1 MAPFPCVLFCT
12 DVKKP
17 LTVLFNPVFLQP
29 HVTDVLHR
37 LLHSRNHHHETDRE
51 QVLSY
56 TLSYLHNFICQYFT
70 FQIPSG
76 DLSLS
81 LYFTAVCPLVFLVF
95 PHCIWSAVIPLLSS
109 PSQGVHWQRSN
120 SSEERGTTRRHL
132 HGRWP
137 GEGNTYLRYIAPL
150 CFALVCRSI
159 YTNIS
164 IYDSVGMDL
173 YVQAG
178 IEEICYLFLKGQP
191 VWSLYWLMENWI
203 SGSLILREMS
213 TQNPLAS

>member
-56 TLSYLHNFICQYFT
+56 TLSLIYHFNSQYLT

-76 DLSLS
+76 GSLS
-81 LYFTAVCPLVFLVF
+81 LPVSYPCASLLSS
-95 PHCIWSAVIPLLSS
+95 PHLLSS